1 MGGWAI
7 EMMRSA
13 PQRNRCKRLWIFRIV
28 FFFPSLVIE
37 STEYGM
43 SNLGQLFTIQPQK
56 GNLSPNDRPT
66 QVQIVFHS
74 KKEVKIEDKP
84 VLQCHVRPLGV
95 TGWKEGCSASIRA
108 NKVGASHRPEPLLLL
123 ALGDWAFPLWG
134 GGDHRH
140 HPYPIVSAVLI
151 QQVQYCPS
159 IRH

>member
-1 MGGWAI
+1 M
-7 EMMRSA
+7 
-13 PQRNRCKRLWIFRIV
+13 IV
-28 FFFPSLVIE
+28 FFFPSLAIE

-95 TGWKEGCSASIRA
+95 NWLERRQFS
-108 NKVGASHRPEPLLLL
+108 
-123 ALGDWAFPLWG
+123 
-134 GGDHRH
+134 
-140 HPYPIVSAVLI
+140 
-151 QQVQYCPS
+151 
-159 IRH
+159 